1 MGNNFT
7 WFWYIFSFN
16 NLLYNLDLQ
25 LLKQKCVKLLFCT
38 LILLYVLMDYFSY
51 DTISPPLIHLL
62 HTPGNIKCIYLFSF
76 FWLELI
82 VFTSKKEKREWMLK
96 TSNWLCNKRCRRL
109 AYQAESQLWICAFR
123 INQYLNIKW
132 YRVLIFESILKHFL
146 KYTQ

>member
-1 MGNNFT
+1 MVFDKYFHFT
-7 WFWYIFSFN
+7 IYYITLTCSYWSKNASNYF
-16 NLLYNLDLQ
+16 
-25 LLKQKCVKLLFCT
+25 FCT

-132 YRVLIFESILKHFL
+132 YRVLIFESIQKDFL